1 MHLSDLHVSGEDW
14 QRDDVL
20 DALVRDLPELL
31 SERELRP
38 DLLFVTGDVA
48 SRGRREEYDGAL
60 AVLGRIT
67 RALALAPH
75 EHVFMVPGNH
85 DVDRSRIGGMAR
97 LHHQA
102 LVQLDPETLSETLGE
117 LLEHAEE
124 LVLYGER
131 LREWCAFTERFL
143 GPAHAVTVA
152 RPWRA
157 DVVRIRELSVGV
169 LSLCTAW
176 ASGSDRE
183 HGRLLLGERQL
194 RDTLV
199 AVGEAG
205 AELVMALMHHPL
217 SWLHP
222 EEHSAI
228 RGRLEREVD
237 VLLHGHTHEAH
248 SAVQTAAGSTH
259 ATLGVGAAYAGL
271 GQDRHHGFSV
281 GRLQPSGGP
290 AGGWLEV
297 HHFTWSTR
305 SAKWH
310 LDTGAP
316 GVDEKG
322 RVIVRLSASPVVAAS
337 EPEPDLLATRLRTAA
352 ASVYATVDFAG
363 IGGGGPRRHVTLDQI
378 FVPLA
383 LEVGHGSRGP
393 LAEAAT
399 GECEGAG
406 EAAAVEARPGR
417 LALAELEARLVQ
429 PRPQQA
435 TGARVLVLGDPG
447 SGKSTLCR
455 HLATTAARHEGGPVP
470 LLLRVRDWVAH
481 GKHEQ
486 LLELAARH
494 ATEVLSVRTSPEELE
509 ALCEQGRVMLMVD
522 GLDEAG
528 DPALRRDLRDRI
540 HGFVASQP
548 HVPIVVTSRIAGYHE
563 VSLNEGFERLTLAPF
578 DDAALERFMQRWY
591 ELVEDDP
598 AVRERRREELLQALA
613 AEPCVHALARNPLLA
628 TRIGMMHAGGLRR
641 PEERERFYDALY
653 DAVVEL
659 LLVAWPA
666 ERRRELAELPGTVQ
680 LPLLEALAQRL
691 SARPDE
697 GGLCEAAELE
707 AMLAELLGLRFP
719 ERDVHETRHLARR
732 WGKWLVDDSGLVQEL
747 RPGRFGLVHPSLRVR
762 LAVRSDPGAA
772 SAPPGPSTPPAPPR
786 G

>member
-20 DALVRDLPELL
+20 GALVRDLPELL
-31 SERELRP
+31 SDRELRP
-38 DLLFVTGDVA
+38 DLLLVTGDIA
-48 SRGRREEYDGAL
+48 SRGRREDYDGAFSL
-60 AVLGRIT
+60 LERISRVLGLERT
-67 RALALAPH
+67 

-102 LVQLDPETLSETLGE
+102 LVQLGADALSETLGA
-117 LLEHAEE
+117 LFEHASE
-124 LVLYGER
+124 LALYGER

-143 GPAHAVTVA
+143 GRARAVSPE

-157 DVVRIRELSVGV
+157 DVVTVRGLRVGV

-199 AVGEAG
+199 EAG
-205 AELVMALMHHPL
+205 SSGAGLVMALMHHPP

-222 EEHSAI
+222 EEQSAV

-259 ATLGVGAAYAGL
+259 ATLGAGAAYAGL
-271 GQDRHHGFSV
+271 GQDRYHGFSI
-281 GRLQPSGGP
+281 GRLDPGIGR
-290 AGGWLEV
+290 LEV

-322 RVIVRLSASPVVAAS
+322 RVIVRLSAPVVAGCDGT
-337 EPEPDLLATRLRTAA
+337 PDPIAPRLRVAA
-352 ASVYATVDFAG
+352 ANVYATVDFAALG
-363 IGGGGPRRHVTLDQI
+363 VGGPRKHVTLDQI
-378 FVPLA
+378 FVPPGLVPEIP
-383 LEVGHGSRGP
+383 LEELWARLLQPSSG
-393 LAEAAT
+393 
-399 GECEGAG
+399 
-406 EAAAVEARPGR
+406 AAAG
-417 LALAELEARLVQ
+417 
-429 PRPQQA
+429 
-435 TGARVLVLGDPG
+435 THVLVLGEPG

-455 HLATTAARHEGGPVP
+455 HLATTAALRDDGPVP
-470 LLLRVRDWVAH
+470 LLLTVRDWVAH
-481 GKHEQ
+481 GTHEQ
-486 LLELAARH
+486 LLEWAARH
-494 ATEVLSVRTSPEELE
+494 ATEVLSVRTAREDLE
-509 ALCEQGRVMLMVD
+509 GLCAQGRALLLVD

-528 DPALRRDLRDRI
+528 DPAVRRDLRDRI
-540 HGFVASQP
+540 HGFVASHP
-548 HVPIVVTSRIAGYHE
+548 HVPMLVTSRIAGYHE
-563 VSLNEGFERLTLAPF
+563 MPLNEGFGRRGLAPF
-578 DDAALERFMQRWY
+578 DEPALERFVHRWY

-598 AVRERRREELLQALA
+598 TERVRKRDDLLQALA
-613 AEPCVHALARNPLLA
+613 SDPHTRALARNPLLA
-628 TRIGMMHAGGLRR
+628 TLVGMAHASSSRL
-641 PEERERFYDALY
+641 PESRGRLY
-653 DAVVEL
+653 DAIVEL
-659 LLVAWPA
+659 LLVTWPA
-666 ERRRELAELPGTVQ
+666 ERRRELAELPGAVQ
-680 LPLLEALAQRL
+680 QPLLEALARRL
-691 SARPDE
+691 RAHPGAGAGE
-697 GGLCEAAELE
+697 PVAAGLVETAELE

-719 ERDVHETRHLARR
+719 GRDVHELRHLARR
-732 WGKWLVDDSGLVQEL
+732 WGKWLVNDCGVLQEL
-747 RPGRFGLVHPSLRVR
+747 QPGRVGFVHLSLMEH
-762 LAVRSDPGAA
+762 LAARSDPGAA
-772 SAPPGPSTPPAPPR
+772 SAPPGPSTPPARPR